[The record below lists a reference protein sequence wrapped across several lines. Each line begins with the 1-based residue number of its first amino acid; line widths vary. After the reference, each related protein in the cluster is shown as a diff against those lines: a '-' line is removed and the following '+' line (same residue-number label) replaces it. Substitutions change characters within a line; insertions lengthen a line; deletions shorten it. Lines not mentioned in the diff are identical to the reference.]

1 MSQKAP
7 TPFPPTPPAPPPTPT
22 AELNARM
29 RAFLQGELMLA
40 DLYELTHEE
49 LYGVASQG
57 QALYESGRIAEALQL
72 FEGLTTLAPN
82 EAGFHTGL
90 GAIYQRQGELER
102 AREEYDR
109 ALALNERD
117 LAALCNRAEVLLQQG
132 QLEQAAKDLQRIAE
146 LDPKSE
152 QGFSQRARGMAL
164 ALSALVQKLQES
176 QSPPPK

>member
-7 TPFPPTPPAPPPTPT
+7 TPSQPSASLLPPEPS

-29 RAFLQGELMLA
+29 RAFLQGDLMLA

-49 LYGVASQG
+49 LYGLAAQG
-57 QALYESGRIAEALQL
+57 RHLYESGKFEAAQQI

-82 EAGFHTGL
+82 EASFHTGL
-90 GAIYQRQGELER
+90 GSVYQRGGELER
-102 AREEYDR
+102 ACEEYDR

-132 QLEQAAKDLQRIAE
+132 KIEEAARDLQRIAE
-146 LDPKSE
+146 LDPKGE
-152 QGFSQRARGMAL
+152 QGFSQRARGMAI
-164 ALSALVQKLQES
+164 ALSTIVQKLQEP
-176 QSPPPK
+176 QQPPAK